1 MNVTDWHVLV
11 VEDDHY
17 GWEVVSRMLEFRHI
31 GADIATT
38 AEDALEALATQP
50 YTAVIIDLALPG
62 MDGWSLLQQ
71 IKDNADTAHL
81 PCIAMTAYH
90 DSRVAQEARRAGFVG
105 YFPKPL
111 NTSFAEEVEK
121 TLASL

>member
-1 MNVTDWHVLV
+1 MNADWHLLV

-17 GWEVVSRMLEFRHI
+17 GWEVVARMLEFRHI
-31 GADIATT
+31 NADIAAT
-38 AEDALEALATQP
+38 AEDALESLTLKP

-62 MDGWSLLQQ
+62 MDGWALLQE
-71 IKDNADTAHL
+71 IKDNPETAHL
-81 PCIAMTAYH
+81 PCIAITAYH
-90 DSRVAQEARRAGFVG
+90 DSRVAQEARRAGFAA